1 MKNMKG
7 QFTIVALVMTF
18 VAIIV
23 FIAIYPVLNTFIQ
36 QFLAESEDAT
46 LNMLVQLL
54 PFFILL
60 GIVLGI
66 IFYIVPQRQVV
77 AGGY

>member
-7 QFTIVALVMTF
+7 QFTIVAMVMTF
-18 VAIIV
+18 VTIIV
-23 FIAIYPVLNTFIQ
+23 FISIYPVLNTFIT

-46 LNMLVQLL
+46 LNMVVQLL

-60 GIVLGI
+60 GIILAIV
-66 IFYIVPQRQVV
+66 FYAIPQRQVV
-77 AGGY
+77 QGGY